1 MKKSRKAVVWSS
13 FVLCLYLGAEAMI
26 PPANQPT
33 AQLGVALLRGYQATG
48 SKAMESAGVRC
59 RYYPSC
65 SHYAVDAIGHYG
77 TLNGVARTA
86 GRLFRCSPWGGSG
99 FDPAVEPRSLA
110 YITPEAPEQE
120 TRETPEQKKAR
131 EDMEKFERDMKK
143 FQKEFPKEAAGA
155 CAAGTVACILAIV
168 GALVGIAILVFMMVF
183 TYKDAKARGDQNA
196 VLWLVLIFFL
206 HWIGFIVY
214 MVARPKGEL
223 VPCPNCHQKKM
234 DVLTKC
240 PHCGTETA
248 AAPPKPPQA

>member
-1 MKKSRKAVVWSS
+1 MKRSRKVVVWSC
-13 FVLCLYLGAEAMI
+13 FALCLYLGAEAML
-26 PPANQPT
+26 PPSSQPT
-33 AQLGVALLRGYQATG
+33 AHLGVALLRGYQATG
-48 SKAMESAGVRC
+48 SKAMQSAGVHC

-65 SHYAVDAIGHYG
+65 SHYAVDAISHYG

-110 YITPEAPEQE
+110 YIAPEQE
-120 TRETPEQKKAR
+120 TRETPEQRRQR
-131 EDMEKFERDMKK
+131 EQMEKELEKLG
-143 FQKEFPKEAAGA
+143 KEAGPALAACGAG
-155 CAAGTVACILAIV
+155 CVISIISGLIAI
-168 GALVGIAILVFMMVF
+168 GILVFMMVF

-214 MVARPKGEL
+214 MVARPKGDL

-248 AAPPKPPQA
+248 SAPPKPPQA

>member
-1 MKKSRKAVVWSS
+1 MKKSRKVVVWSC
-13 FVLCLYLGAEAMI
+13 FALCLYLGAEAML
-26 PPANQPT
+26 PPANQPS
-33 AQLGVALLRGYQATG
+33 AHLGVALLRGYQAVG
-48 SKAMESAGVRC
+48 SKAMESAGVHC

-65 SHYAVDAIGHYG
+65 SHYAVDAIGTFG

-110 YITPEAPEQE
+110 YITPEPSQ
-120 TRETPEQKKAR
+120 ETPEQRRQR
-131 EDMEKFERDMKK
+131 EQAQKEWEKFKK
-143 FQKEFPKEAAGA
+143 EVGPEAGA
-155 CAAGTVACILAIV
+155 AAAACGASCVITII
-168 GALVGIAILVFMMVF
+168 GALVAVAILVFMMVF